1 MFVAI
6 IMINYIWVK
15 LFFKILDNSNKIQL
29 HGNIE
34 NDSKMKQKVESS
46 QIER

>member
-6 IMINYIWVK
+6 VMTNYISVK

-29 HGNIE
+29 RANAE
-34 NDSKMKQKVESS
+34 KYSKMKQKN
-46 QIER
+46 IEHSD